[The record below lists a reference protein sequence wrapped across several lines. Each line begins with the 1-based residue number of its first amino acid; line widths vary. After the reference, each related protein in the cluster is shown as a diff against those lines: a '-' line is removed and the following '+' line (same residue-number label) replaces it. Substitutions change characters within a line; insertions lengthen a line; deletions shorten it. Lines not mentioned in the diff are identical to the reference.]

1 MRTPQD
7 IVNRK
12 EANYRYYQ
20 LKENQ
25 EQKRAYQ
32 KQYDS
37 CLRGPDIHASPLIL
51 ELHEEWAEEN
61 GYREEDYEKD
71 KERVKKLSRDYIRER
86 DKKD

>member
-1 MRTPQD
+1 MRTPED

-37 CLRGPDIHASPLIL
+37 CHRGPDIYASPLIL
-51 ELHEEWAEEN
+51 ELHEEWAKEN
-61 GYREEDYEKD
+61 GYR
-71 KERVKKLSRDYIRER
+71 
-86 DKKD
+86 